1 MYVFDLST
9 ILLICSK
16 IICLG
21 AWDLIFFKS
30 LRSYNLMANIIFNF
44 SECWKNVKRSGTP
57 SFFFFFFSI
66 FKPQFFLLPSFLF
79 NRLILV
85 IFKDFLSVWVRMKF
99 EMLNYREQSNRLK
112 LLWLFHVSIFHMEK
126 QILVRFLYLPQSEKL
141 NYIHADNNLN

>member
-1 MYVFDLST
+1 MEPPPF
-9 ILLICSK
+9 
-16 IICLG
+16 
-21 AWDLIFFKS
+21 
-30 LRSYNLMANIIFNF
+30 
-44 SECWKNVKRSGTP
+44 
-57 SFFFFFFSI
+57 FFFFFFSI
-66 FKPQFFLLPSFLF
+66 FKPRFFLLPSFLF

-99 EMLNYREQSNRLK
+99 EMLNYREQRNRLK